1 MLSLNLASILA
12 YHCSLRSTGHT
23 LLEPC
28 LVETRQS
35 DLAELRPFRKQL
47 ELEMQ

>member
-1 MLSLNLASILA
+1 MLSPNLASIMA
-12 YHCSLRSTGHT
+12 YPCSLRSIGHS

-35 DLAELRPFRKQL
+35 DLAELRPLRKQL